1 MANTYITSTS
11 RFKPYTFAEMLQPV
25 QIYTEAYNKLEDEL
39 SNLDVLAGD
48 VAGKLNNP
56 KDKELADKALAFQT
70 ELSNAMNSFYSK
82 GLNADTKKQLVGLK
96 TRYTKELNPINEAY
110 KLYQEDQKQLT
121 TLKRTHPGLI
131 VEGIGDS
138 VSDYMNGNSPTGL
151 TADTNDIYNKALKE
165 AAGTSSRFSE
175 ILNPTS
181 ILGNQYYQFK
191 TQQGISQDMV
201 KQLRDVIDNPTS
213 KEAIKYLNTEEGRA
227 LYNIVQEQ
235 RLANNYDKFSDAGKD
250 RIDASILNGIFS
262 GVSYKEDVDRVSN
275 KGWKDPTEPP
285 TPPIDTSGMYFREIP
300 KVETDGKTAT
310 TKIAEDKEFL
320 STILLNP
327 ELLKTNLVDAHTKQA
342 GSSITGYV
350 QNVNM
355 PAITYL
361 DRLKELGEEYGIDL
375 NVTDNKGNINTK
387 SLENAIATLG
397 KKIDSSAIARQSY
410 VLNMTDYDLA
420 STIIKD
426 NITAFTSGSGRNDY
440 SGLKDLNG
448 KYIPNKNK
456 SEYLEGEKSIQF
468 DPAKGIILSTTKDG
482 KVKYS
487 VVDPYV
493 LDGTGTL
500 AQRIGF
506 IQQAIDS
513 GDYDI
518 ANLLIK
524 GAPGYGAG
532 IMTTLYNMF
541 NSVPYV
547 QGKTDAKI
555 K

>member
-48 VAGKLNNP
+48 VAGKLSNP
-56 KDKELADKALAFQT
+56 KDKELADKTLAFQT
-70 ELSNAMNSFYSK
+70 ELNNAMNSFYSK

-213 KEAIKYLNTEEGRA
+213 KETIKYLNTEEGRA

-235 RLANNYDKFSDAGKD
+235 RLANNYDKFSDTGKD

-275 KGWKDPTEPP
+275 KGWKDPNETP
-285 TPPIDTSGMYFREIP
+285 PPIDMSGMYYREIP

-327 ELLKTNLVDAHTKQA
+327 ELLKTNLVDAHTKQV
-342 GSSITGYV
+342 GSSTTGYV

-361 DRLKELGEEYGIDL
+361 DKLKELNDEYGLGL
-375 NVTDNKGNINTK
+375 NITDDKGNIDTK
-387 SLENAIATLG
+387 SLEKAIIKLG
-397 KKIDSSAIARQSY
+397 KQIDASAIARQSY

-420 STIIKD
+420 STIITD
-426 NITAFTSGSGRNDY
+426 NITAFTSRSGKNDY
-440 SGLKDLNG
+440 SGLTDLNG

-468 DPAKGIILSTTKDG
+468 DPTKGIVLATTKDG

-493 LDGTGTL
+493 LDGTGTI
-500 AQRIGF
+500 AQRIAF
-506 IQQAIDS
+506 IQEAIAS
-513 GDYDI
+513 GEAEI

-524 GAPGYGAG
+524 GAPGYGGG
-532 IMTTLYNMF
+532 IMTTLYNIF

-547 QGKTDAKI
+547 QGTTDSKI